1 MTLST
6 PPHATARA
14 RRRATTKGAT
24 ARISIALLAL
34 LPMSAGCRTTGCVAA
49 KPVDPTLIGT
59 IDELYAAFNFDA
71 GEHPDW
77 DVQRRIALPGATF
90 VPSIRA
96 DRAPE
101 GTDLDRFLADFEQ
114 FVETSPYR
122 ETGFHERIVGLHTEQ
137 FGGIAQVWVAFEG
150 FVPGGEVETDWRRS
164 RRSTPTT
171 RSRCPGASGRPR
183 QNEHRRNGRGLIHS
197 PRSSRSSGKG
207 SLGVRMPRARSSI
220 SSRISGRCS
229 DRSVVSEGSER
240 RSNSSTLGSS

>member
-1 MTLST
+1 MRAPGPRESVSLREDAPVDSVRWSHLRAIRTLCAKMTLST

-114 FVETSPYR
+114 FVETGPYR

-150 FVPGGEVETDWRRS
+150 FVPGGEVETVGLDFLSLVHDGQDWRLASFTTQYADDSFPLPERF
-164 RRSTPTT
+164 RTP
-171 RSRCPGASGRPR
+171 P
-183 QNEHRRNGRGLIHS
+183 
-197 PRSSRSSGKG
+197 
-207 SLGVRMPRARSSI
+207 
-220 SSRISGRCS
+220 
-229 DRSVVSEGSER
+229 SE
-240 RSNSSTLGSS
+240 